1 MGVPFQLGRFLVFTG
16 ILLIVAGVLVIATSR
31 FSFLGL
37 GRLPGDIIY
46 KGKHGTFYFPMV
58 TCLVVS
64 GLLTL
69 ILWVISFLT
78 RK

>member
-1 MGVPFQLGRFLVFTG
+1 MSVPFQVGRFLVITG
-16 ILLIVAGVLVIATSR
+16 ILLIVAGVLVIASSR

-37 GRLPGDIIY
+37 GRLPGDIIC